1 MALVV
6 LQLQSKLSEPF
17 SPENLTVLNSTP
29 SDSKENNVA
38 FIAKELNTTEFEGD
52 TIEIILREAK
62 SRKRRKRETNN
73 AVDIL
78 VQNVTYRVAQR
89 NTDGSKVSKT

>member
-1 MALVV
+1 M

-17 SPENLTVLNSTP
+17 SPENITVSNSTP

-38 FIAKELNTTEFEGD
+38 FIAKEFNITEFQDD
-52 TIEIILREAK
+52 TIEIILRDTK
-62 SRKRRKRETNN
+62 SIQRRKRESNDN

-78 VQNVTYRVAQR
+78 VQNTTYRVAQR
-89 NTDGSKVSKT
+89 NTDGSDVSKA